1 MRLFMEVQ
9 EVSYSSKAPAQWL
22 RTHTANSLIAE
33 REKNCAD
40 LHSYERGQVL
50 MAEIGWVGGLPAFYP
65 DKMYKTSCAASFLNT
80 I

>member
-9 EVSYSSKAPAQWL
+9 EVSYASKAPAQWL

-40 LHSYERGQVL
+40 LHSYERVQVL
-50 MAEIGWVGGLPAFYP
+50 MAG
-65 DKMYKTSCAASFLNT
+65 
-80 I
+80 